1 MRYILNFLVV
11 VLFIALTSCEERG
24 YSSSERDVMYRNID
38 LTDSMDEGRR
48 RVVLDSLTMS
58 LFRRKYDSL
67 TGSLLFRVAGKYYNN
82 KNYEKYAEL
91 SRKILN
97 VSTNS
102 GDSLSIAKSLHYLG
116 DYHDM
121 KSQMDSALTYYTASE
136 KLYRSLKD
144 SVNTG
149 RIQLY
154 KAGILYN
161 IGGFAESETLTVD
174 ALRFLK
180 SGTNSRLVYECY
192 VQMALSLKELGNYKT
207 SLHYFDLALQT
218 LVKLENELY
227 DATKIAM
234 SRAACL
240 NNIGQVYFKQETY
253 PKAIHYFE
261 TGLKTVSLKE
271 QRPSLYATLLNNLAS
286 AKMYMNETANVE
298 NMLFE
303 SLKIREA
310 ENLKYG
316 IVSSKI
322 KIGEF
327 YLAKGDTVKALDY
340 IKQGYELAKQI
351 NSNYDILKGLTLLSQ
366 NDKEN
371 MAYYTGLYI
380 SSNEHIYHLQM
391 QTRNKFGRI
400 AYETELM
407 EERNKILL
415 QKNTYIIILALITA
429 ILFLAI
435 LYIYKLNAAKKE
447 LLYRQEQQKSNE
459 KIYNLLLTQQSMA
472 NKARDTERRRIAMDL
487 HDTLVNKVFTT
498 RFNLMQLQTKDE
510 AKKKQLV
517 EELEAT
523 QNDIR
528 KISHDL
534 SENMLPQDIGFREM
548 IKDFIKSQEAG
559 NKLKF
564 DLHID
569 KFIDWNKASG
579 ELKINLYSIIQEAV
593 QNVIKHSGASLCTIT
608 FFLESGNLKLRIW
621 DNGKGFDPKKQVKG
635 IGLKNLYERVRN
647 IKGDLNIESKP
658 DKGTSIN
665 ILVSLIKV

>member
-1 MRYILNFLVV
+1 
-11 VLFIALTSCEERG
+11 
-24 YSSSERDVMYRNID
+24 
-38 LTDSMDEGRR
+38 
-48 RVVLDSLTMS
+48 
-58 LFRRKYDSL
+58 
-67 TGSLLFRVAGKYYNN
+67 
-82 KNYEKYAEL
+82 
-91 SRKILN
+91 
-97 VSTNS
+97 
-102 GDSLSIAKSLHYLG
+102 
-116 DYHDM
+116 M
-121 KSQMDSALTYYTASE
+121 KSQMDSALTYYTPSE
-136 KLYRSLKD
+136 KLYRKLKD
-144 SVNTG
+144 STNTG

-161 IGGFAESETLTVD
+161 IGGFAESETLTAD

-180 SGTNSRLVYECY
+180 SGNNSRLIYECY

-207 SLHYFDLALQT
+207 SLHYFDLAMQT
-218 LVKLENELY
+218 LAKLGSQHY
-227 DATKIAM
+227 DETKIAI

-240 NNIGQVYFKQETY
+240 NNIGQVYLKQETY
-253 PKAIHYFE
+253 PEAIYYFE
-261 TGLKTVSLKE
+261 AGLKTASLK
-271 QRPSLYATLLNNLAS
+271 QHRPSLYATLLNNLAS
-286 AKMYMNETANVE
+286 AKMYMKETANVE
-298 NMLFE
+298 GMLFK
-303 SLKIREA
+303 SLTIREA

-316 IVSSKI
+316 IISSKI

-327 YLAKGDTVKALDY
+327 YLLKRDTTKALSY
-340 IKQGYELAKQI
+340 IKQGYDLAKQI
-351 NSNYDILKGLTLLSQ
+351 NSNYDILRGLTLLSQ

-429 ILFLAI
+429 ILLLAI
-435 LYIYKLNAAKKE
+435 LYIYKLNTAKKE
-447 LLYRQEQQKSNE
+447 LLYKQKQQKSNE
-459 KIYNLLLTQQSMA
+459 KIYNLLLTQQSTA
-472 NKARDTERRRIAMDL
+472 DKARDTERRRIAMDL

-510 AKKKQLV
+510 TKKNQLV

-534 SENMLPQDIGFREM
+534 SENMLHQDIGFREI
-548 IKDFIKSQEAG
+548 IKDFIKSQERENAI
-559 NKLKF
+559 KF

-579 ELKINLYSIIQEAV
+579 ELKINFYSIIQEAV
-593 QNVIKHSGASLCTIT
+593 QNVITHSGASLCTIT
-608 FFLESGNLKLRIW
+608 LFLESGNLKLRIW
-621 DNGKGFDPKKQVKG
+621 DNGKGFDHKKQGKG
-635 IGLKNLYERVRN
+635 IGLKNLYERIRN
-647 IKGDLNIESKP
+647 INGNLTIESKP
-658 DKGTSIN
+658 GKGTSIN
-665 ILVSLIKV
+665 VLVLLS